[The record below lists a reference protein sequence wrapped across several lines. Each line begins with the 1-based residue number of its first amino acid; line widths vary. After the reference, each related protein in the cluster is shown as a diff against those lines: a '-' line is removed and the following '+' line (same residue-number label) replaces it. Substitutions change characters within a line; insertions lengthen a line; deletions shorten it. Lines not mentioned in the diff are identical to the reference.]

1 MVLAAEFR
9 KYLRWSRT
17 PDLDGVR
24 FRNRTAREDVELYDL
39 ELYDLELY
47 NLSHKGQET
56 PRGEE
61 GRPATVWRAI
71 ALLAF

>member
-39 ELYDLELY
+39 ELY